1 MDALDFISKVFFCLT
16 QNESIEYRLK
26 SALNLI
32 HQFFALDTAAILFIP
47 EQRHD
52 FQVISCGG
60 KPMLVDEYKEKY
72 FYLDPHHGFGDEQV
86 SLFRPGAGTDD
97 ESIEDFRRFCFEELN
112 LGMVAGAD
120 FQLNQSL
127 EIRLRFCRSGQ
138 QPEFTP
144 TEIKLLNKVLPPL
157 RNAIEQTVHNQCHS
171 LFDTSAHK
179 VLARLRIGIVVV
191 NKTLEVIDKS
201 CFADELLVKSG
212 VLICNKNRLMAKS
225 KDYQNRIETMV
236 QELAGNE
243 DILYRTLYL
252 PTNRCNEA
260 YTLAITR
267 DDSSTQEALFGEQR
281 YTIYIFSSLEDNVD
295 MSLLVKLW
303 NISPAEQRIL
313 SAIMRFDNVKKVAL
327 ELHISPNT
335 AKAQLKSVYRKLG
348 IVSKTMLIKRLNSV
362 RNMTALLG

>member
-16 QNESIEYRLK
+16 QNESIEFRLK

-32 HQFFALDTAAILFIP
+32 HQFFALDTATILFIP

-60 KPMLVDEYKEKY
+60 KPALIDEYKEKY
-72 FYLDPHHGFGDEQV
+72 FYLDPYHGFGDDQIT
-86 SLFRPGAGTDD
+86 LYRPGLDNGNAT
-97 ESIEDFRRFCFEELN
+97 EEFRRFCADELN
-112 LGMVAGAD
+112 LGVIAGAD
-120 FQLNQSL
+120 FQLNQSM
-127 EIRLRFCRSGQ
+127 EIRLRFCRSAQ
-138 QPEFTP
+138 QPDFTP
-144 TEIKLLNKVLPPL
+144 AEIKLLNKVLPPL

-191 NKTLEVIDKS
+191 NKSLEVIDKS

-225 KDYQNRIETMV
+225 KDYQSRIEAMV

-252 PTNRCNEA
+252 PTSRCNEA

-267 DDSSTQEALFGEQR
+267 DDGSAHEVLFGEQR